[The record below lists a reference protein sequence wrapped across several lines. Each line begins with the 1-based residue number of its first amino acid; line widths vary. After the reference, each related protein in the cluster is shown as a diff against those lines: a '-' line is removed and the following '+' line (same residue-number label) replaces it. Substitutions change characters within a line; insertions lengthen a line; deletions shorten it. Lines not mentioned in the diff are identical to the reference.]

1 MDSDKIQL
9 SDTSLIPAINL
20 RNNNL
25 QKRRLREI
33 ITDIIKRISQ
43 ELIVAHREGKHF
55 IITNIPTTFD
65 VSNMAN
71 RDSQLCIWSNIIDE
85 LIAKQYRIWIN
96 PKKNVCRIKITW
108 MSPEDES
115 NVKYQMNLI
124 AKHTGNF

>member
-1 MDSDKIQL
+1 MDSNKIQV
-9 SDTSLIPAINL
+9 SDNALIPALSL

-25 QKRRLREI
+25 QKRQLREI

-43 ELIVAHREGKHF
+43 ELTTSHREGKHF
-55 IITNIPTTFD
+55 IVTTIPTTFD
-65 VSNMAN
+65 VANMAN
-71 RDSQLCIWSNIIDE
+71 RDSQLCVWSNIIDE

-96 PKKNVCRIKITW
+96 PKKNACRIKITW

-115 NVKYQMNLI
+115 EIKCQMQLI

>member
-1 MDSDKIQL
+1 MDSNKIQV
-9 SDTSLIPAINL
+9 SDNALIPALSL

-25 QKRRLREI
+25 QKRQLREI

-43 ELIVAHREGKHF
+43 ELTTSHREGKHF
-55 IITNIPTTFD
+55 IVTTIPTTFD
-65 VSNMAN
+65 VTNMAN
-71 RDSQLCIWSNIIDE
+71 RDSQLCVWSNIIDE

-96 PKKNVCRIKITW
+96 PKKNACRIKITW

-115 NVKYQMNLI
+115 EIKCQMQLI